1 MKKYIYFISFV
12 FMVKDKNIH
21 ENISLITHEIIE
33 SSEQI
38 RQIEND
44 LKEYFRPRF
53 EQIKVN
59 IEDVL
64 ITVLNYKLMKT
75 EEEKVE

>member
-21 ENISLITHEIIE
+21 ENISLITYEIIE

-44 LKEYFRPRF
+44 LKEYFKPRF
-53 EQIKVN
+53 EQKGIK
-59 IEDVL
+59 IEEIF

-75 EEEKVE
+75 EEE